1 MALVNSTPPSIDR
14 RIRDKTTNVVNFVF
28 DNSRDLERT
37 DLIQHL
43 VEVEKSIAIERA
55 IVVKEL
61 ERILTQGN
69 T

>member
-43 VEVEKSIAIERA
+43 VEVEKSIVIERA
-55 IVVKEL
+55 IVAKEL